1 MFKVNYIK
9 KFYIKIR
16 LVFFLLKLLFSTK
29 DKIRY
34 RLFDSTYIKKFLEDD
49 GWDRILNIKRKN
61 ISKISI
67 KNSNIFET
75 AILLPGRLRDW
86 NLSKDLIYSL
96 ANRSKIF
103 IMTDRTDK
111 EIIDNINHVNI
122 YKTIIED
129 SEYRYEYANM
139 PNIVFS
145 QYLKLR
151 SAIKEVYKYEKK
163 YFFSFKNFIKLR
175 TDYFYLNPDQLLN
188 MSHEN
193 NEECLFSQ
201 SDLNFSGR
209 REFFLPLQNYY
220 EFAEWSYFNNFHN
233 LQYIPV
239 NPYQIIKSDP
249 GATKYNWLMFPKEI
263 IGKTKTTKPSGEY
276 IKNMINKNFKTS
288 LKYKFKVNNKMK
300 ETAGNGFFPSES
312 SFALFLNL
320 IGIVCKTHTK
330 FIGHIIPN
338 QKENEHG
345 LKDGVLEYRDDM
357 KNLK

>member
-1 MFKVNYIK
+1 
-9 KFYIKIR
+9 
-16 LVFFLLKLLFSTK
+16 
-29 DKIRY
+29 
-34 RLFDSTYIKKFLEDD
+34 
-49 GWDRILNIKRKN
+49 
-61 ISKISI
+61 
-67 KNSNIFET
+67 
-75 AILLPGRLRDW
+75 
-86 NLSKDLIYSL
+86 
-96 ANRSKIF
+96 
-103 IMTDRTDK
+103 
-111 EIIDNINHVNI
+111 
-122 YKTIIED
+122 
-129 SEYRYEYANM
+129 
-139 PNIVFS
+139 
-145 QYLKLR
+145 
-151 SAIKEVYKYEKK
+151 
-163 YFFSFKNFIKLR
+163 
-175 TDYFYLNPDQLLN
+175 

-233 LQYIPV
+233 LQYMPV

-249 GATKYNWLMFPKEI
+249 GATKYNWLMFPREI
-263 IGKTKTTKPSGEY
+263 IGKTKITKPSGEY

-288 LKYKFKVNNKMK
+288 LKYKFKVNDKMK

-320 IGIVCKTHTK
+320 IGTVCKTHTK

-338 QKENEHG
+338 QKENKHG